1 MQAFCHIIAER
12 QLECWRAWF
21 RTEPEVYCGGID
33 AEDAMSRLLAMYGDA
48 DLNLKG
54 VVVINSKGDDGHVEY
69 LVPHTDRRRY
79 PVRSSAN

>member
-1 MQAFCHIIAER
+1 MRAFSHIIAER
-12 QLECWRAWF
+12 HLECWRAWF
-21 RTEPEVYCGGID
+21 RTDPQVYCGGID

-54 VVVINSKGDDGHVEY
+54 VIVLNSKGNSGRVEY

-79 PVRSSAN
+79 PVLSSVN

>member
-1 MQAFCHIIAER
+1 
-12 QLECWRAWF
+12 
-21 RTEPEVYCGGID
+21 
-33 AEDAMSRLLAMYGDA
+33 MSRLLAMYGDA